1 MRACVVWLIDTPQCQ
16 HYNIYPGHNNHSLL
30 LLLSCLVCIF
40 SLGSVDRVTAG
51 RCLWS
56 LLPLNGRGGLNQ
68 LSVNRFCW
76 EVNRVE
82 GDWTRVVLCFSFL
95 LTPFLSRVF
104 SSPCT
109 CPAFF
114 ITHHTI
120 TARIL
125 HFSHFLRWFS
135 CCGQY
140 WEGWGQTEWPMGR
153 DGVSKHVMYPPL
165 VQYYQPNSPRHHGNP
180 LSDKLSE
187 T

>member
-1 MRACVVWLIDTPQCQ
+1 MWACVVWLIDTPQCQ
-16 HYNIYPGHNNHSLL
+16 HYIYPGHNHSLL
-30 LLLSCLVCIF
+30 LLLLVF
-40 SLGSVDRVTAG
+40 SLSSADRVTGG

-82 GDWTRVVLCFSFL
+82 GDWTRVVRSPL
-95 LTPFLSRVF
+95 LLLIPPSISISSIFLSLEII
-104 SSPCT
+104 ST

-120 TARIL
+120 TRIL

-140 WEGWGQTEWPMGR
+140 WEGRGQTEWPMGR

-165 VQYYQPNSPRHHGNP
+165 VQHYQPHSPRHHGNP